1 MVRREDGGVR
11 KENKMFSLLKYRFQK
26 NIKWPLQRAKKGY
39 SDVDL
44 WNIKDW
50 FMENISKMLIELSTR
65 NMGYPGT
72 DDYPTDESWKADLKK
87 YGMMAQEIS
96 EFDFW
101 DEEGEYHPEKQE
113 EYEKLKRDFFDWFV
127 KNFEDLWD

>member
-1 MVRREDGGVR
+1 
-11 KENKMFSLLKYRFQK
+11 MFPLLKYHFQK
-26 NIKWPLQRAKKGY
+26 HIKWPIQRAKKGY
-39 SDVDL
+39 SDCDL

-72 DDYPTDESWKADLKK
+72 TDYPTDKLWREDLKK
-87 YGMMAQEIS
+87 YGLMAREIY
-96 EFDFW
+96 EFDCW
-101 DEEGEYHPEKQE
+101 DEESVYHPEKLE
-113 EYEKLKRDFFDWFV
+113 EYEKLKKDFFDWFA